1 MGIVKTRRYCP
12 EDDRMVLAEKR
23 TPNHILHLL
32 LAVVTVG
39 LWIPIW
45 ILISIAS
52 EFGSYQCP
60 ECGGNTRHKPP
71 RGWQRRPRRD
81 DYGNDDD

>member
-1 MGIVKTRRYCP
+1 MGIAKARRYCA
-12 EDDRMVLAEKR
+12 EDDRMVLAEKQ

-32 LAVVTVG
+32 LSLVTVG
-39 LWIPIW
+39 IWLPIW

-60 ECGGNTRHKPP
+60 ECGGSTRHKPP
-71 RGWQRRPRRD
+71 RGWQRRLRR
-81 DYGNDDD
+81 NEHDDDED